1 MSTLH
6 QLDARHVWHPYTQH
20 KLAPEPLAIV
30 RASGARLFTDEGQQ
44 FIDAISSWWVTLHGH
59 AEPSIAKAIADQARL
74 LEQVIFA
81 GCTHPPAA
89 QLAQKLSALT
99 GLQRVFY
106 SDDGSTAVEVALKMA
121 LQFHQ
126 NRGSA
131 RSLIVALDNSYHGDT
146 FGSMSV
152 SGRGV
157 FTEPFGKLLF
167 EVARLPDPVEG
178 DVVSAYRS
186 LLASRKDVAAIIV
199 EPRLL
204 AAGGMRMYSRETL
217 VSLRELSAEHGVLFI
232 ADEVATGFGRTG
244 PLFATGGISVDLMC
258 LSKGVT
264 GGFLPLGVTLATED
278 IYAAFLSD
286 DRKRTFF
293 HGHSYTGNPL
303 ACAAG
308 LASLELLVS
317 DDCAARRRRIAAIHE
332 QNLAEIARHPRVASP
347 RQLGTIAAF
356 DLVAPAGYLSP
367 IGQELNAYA
376 RERGVLLRPL
386 GNVAYVMPPY
396 GIAEEELLR
405 VWDVIHGFVKAL
417 PG

>member
-6 QLDARHVWHPYTQH
+6 ELDAQHVWHPYTQH

-30 RASGARLFTDEGQQ
+30 RAKGARLYTDEGQQ
-44 FIDAISSWWVTLHGH
+44 FLDAISSWWVTLHGH
-59 AEPSIAKAIADQARL
+59 AEPSIAKAIADQAQL

-89 QLAQKLSALT
+89 ELAQKLSTLT
-99 GLQRVFY
+99 GLRRVFY

-126 NRGSA
+126 NRGE
-131 RSLIVALDNSYHGDT
+131 RRIVIAALENSYHGDT

-152 SGRGV
+152 SGRGL
-157 FTEPFGKLLF
+157 FTEPFGELLF
-167 EVARLPDPVEG
+167 EVARLPDPVEH
-178 DVVSAYRS
+178 DVVSAYEA
-186 LLASRKDVAAIIV
+186 LLAKRSDVAALIV

-204 AAGGMRMYSRETL
+204 AAGGMRMYSREVL
-217 VSLRELSAEHGVLFI
+217 VRLSQLSRRSGVLFI

-244 PLFATGGISVDLMC
+244 PLFATEGIPVDLMC
-258 LSKGVT
+258 VSKGVT

-278 IYAAFLSD
+278 IYRAFLSD

-308 LASLELLVS
+308 LASLALLLS
-317 DDCAARRRRIAAIHE
+317 TDCTTRRARIAQIHKE
-332 QNLAEIARHPRVASP
+332 RLADVALNPRVASP

-356 DLVAPAGYLSP
+356 DLVAPKGYLSP
-367 IGQELNAYA
+367 IGRELNAYA

-396 GIAEEELLR
+396 GITDDELSR
-405 VWDVIHGFVKAL
+405 VWDVIAGFVKSL
-417 PG
+417 P